1 MAYPTRH
8 SSSSSHS
15 RSSGSNI
22 ACLSF
27 LFLTAF
33 FVFKI
38 DIVIVQKL
46 SRAWHGTEHIAINQI
61 EVHEPK
67 SPESPFKLGNGSF
80 HREFLLSWGDHHC
93 KILEDGELLTL
104 ELDRSSGAGFE
115 SKKEFIFCKIDM
127 RIKLVPGDS
136 AGTVTTYYLSS
147 DGDHHD
153 EIDFEFLGNSSGNPY
168 TLHTNVFSQ
177 GRGDREVQFFLWFD
191 PTADFHTYTILWN
204 PKSIIF
210 YVDGTPIREF
220 RNAEKI
226 GVPFPKDQ
234 PMRLY
239 SSIWNADSWA
249 TQGGRVKTN
258 WTLAPFVA
266 AYRNFSAEG
275 CVWSRPGR
283 SSSCNLDDDAALTAE
298 NSWFN
303 TELNRWT
310 RARMRTIQRR
320 HMVYNYCTDKWR
332 FRRRGPGRECR
343 YR

>member
-1 MAYPTRH
+1 MAYRH
-8 SSSSSHS
+8 SSSSSAASHS
-15 RSSGSNI
+15 RSSSNL
-22 ACLSF
+22 ACWAF
-27 LFLTAF
+27 LFFAAF
-33 FVFKI
+33 FVFKV
-38 DIVIVQKL
+38 DILIVQKI
-46 SRAWHGTEHIAINQI
+46 SRIRHSTERINQI
-61 EVHEPK
+61 VVHEPK
-67 SPESPFKLGNGSF
+67 SPDSPFKFGNGTF
-80 HREFLLSWGDHHC
+80 QKEFVLSWGDERC
-93 KILEDGELLTL
+93 KIYENGELLTL
-104 ELDRSSGAGFE
+104 ELDRSSGSGFE

-127 RIKLVPGDS
+127 QIKLVPGDS
-136 AGTVTTYYLSS
+136 AGTVTTYYLTS

-204 PKSIIF
+204 PKAIVF

-220 RNAEKI
+220 RNAEAI

-266 AYRNFSAEG
+266 SYRNFSSQG
-275 CVWSRPGR
+275 CVWSRLSR
-283 SSSCNLDDDAALTAE
+283 STSCPSD
-298 NSWFN
+298 NSWM
-303 TELNRWT
+303 TKELDRWS
-310 RARMRTIQRR
+310 RARMRTMQRR
-320 HMVYNYCTDKWR
+320 HMVYNYCNDKWR
-332 FRRRGPGRECR
+332 FRRGPGRECR
-343 YR
+343 FR

>member
-1 MAYPTRH
+1 MAYPPRQH
-8 SSSSSHS
+8 SSSSHS

-22 ACLSF
+22 ACLFF
-27 LFLTAF
+27 LCLTAF

-46 SRAWHGTEHIAINQI
+46 SRAWHATEHIAINQI
-61 EVHEPK
+61 EVDGPK

-80 HREFLLSWGDHHC
+80 HREFVLSWGDHHC

-104 ELDRSSGAGFE
+104 ELDRTSGAGFE

-147 DGDHHD
+147 EGDHHD

-204 PKSIIF
+204 PKSII
-210 YVDGTPIREF
+210 EF
-220 RNAEKI
+220 KNAENI

-249 TQGGRVKTN
+249 TQGGRVKSN
-258 WTLAPFVA
+258 WTLAPFIA
-266 AYRNFSAEG
+266 AYRNFTSQG
-275 CVWSRPGR
+275 CVWSRPRR
-283 SSSCNLDDDAALTAE
+283 SSSCNFDDAALSAE
-298 NSWFN
+298 NSWFT

-343 YR
+343 FR